1 MKKKRAR
8 QLPLFA
14 KEKHTAS
21 VMVHFTPSQ
30 MASLRSYANA
40 KQMTVGA
47 CVRMMLVTYLNSPL
61 KGKTP

>member
-1 MKKKRAR
+1 MKKKRMR
-8 QLPLFA
+8 QLTMFP

-30 MASLRSYANA
+30 MASLRSFASA

-47 CVRMMLVTYLNSPL
+47 CVRMMLVAFLNSPL
-61 KGKTP
+61 KGKAL